1 MKKILLLMCAF
12 ICSFQIYSQSDLS
25 VIYSPFLSSELNVEG
40 LKKVYV
46 LNSGEPKTVMLKGVL
61 KFKQNVLEANFQHT
75 VTLSSGMNEV
85 ELPSLNL
92 WHYRHSSLKD
102 LITLHGSFPSGDYE
116 FCINI
121 HSGMDKNE
129 VLDFNLL
136 NCHYG
141 HHEPIFLIQL
151 MDPPDDSYLNHEWP
165 TLIWMA
171 NHTLGG
177 QLQYDLKVV
186 ELRNKQTPQVA
197 INRNSAHY
205 SEEKIF
211 NTLAPYPPSA
221 RSLDQEKVYA
231 WQVYAF
237 FRDIYMGK
245 SEVWTFKFLNE
256 EAIDPTLLS
265 IPYLDIK
272 KEKLTSEYDV
282 YGVLKLKYNLS
293 SSLKDELLIEVLN
306 TKDNKVLQMNPK
318 IDKGDNFI
326 EYNFHQLNPLKHNRI
341 YKLRISSTFESV
353 YEVYFKYKNPD
364 YL

>member
-1 MKKILLLMCAF
+1 MKNILLLLIAF
-12 ICSFQIYSQSDLS
+12 IGSFHLYSQNDLS
-25 VIYSPFLSSELNVEG
+25 VIYSPFLSNELNVEG
-40 LKKVYV
+40 LKKVYI
-46 LNSGEPKTVMLKGVL
+46 LNAGESKTVLLKGVL
-61 KFKQNVLEANFQHT
+61 KFKQNALEANFQHT
-75 VTLSSGMNEV
+75 VHLSSGMNEV
-85 ELPSLNL
+85 DLPSLNL
-92 WHYRHSSLKD
+92 WRYHQSSLKD
-102 LITLHGSFPSGDYE
+102 LITLHGGFPSGDYE

-121 HSGMDKNE
+121 QSGVGKNE
-129 VLDFNLL
+129 VLDFDLL

-151 MDPPDDSYLNHEWP
+151 MDPPDDSYLTHEWP
-165 TLIWMA
+165 TLMWIS
-171 NHTLGG
+171 NHTLSG
-177 QLQYDLKVV
+177 QLQYDLKLV
-186 ELRNKQTPQVA
+186 ELRNKQTPEVA
-197 INRNSAHY
+197 INRNAAHY
-205 SEEKIF
+205 SEQKIF
-211 NTLAPYPPSA
+211 NTFAPYPPSA
-221 RSLDQEKVYA
+221 RSLNQEKVYA

-256 EAIDPTLLS
+256 EVIDSTLLS

-293 SSLKDELLIEVLN
+293 STLKDELLIEVLN
-306 TKDNKVLQMNPK
+306 TKDKKVLQINPK

-341 YKLRISSTFESV
+341 YKLRISSTSESV